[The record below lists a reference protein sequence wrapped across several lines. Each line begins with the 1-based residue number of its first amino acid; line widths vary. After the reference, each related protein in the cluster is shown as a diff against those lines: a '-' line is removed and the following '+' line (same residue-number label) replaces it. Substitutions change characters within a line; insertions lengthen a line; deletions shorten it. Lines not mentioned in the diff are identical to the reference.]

1 MFLIIKEGLMWWLQ
15 NDFHSIF
22 QIQYSF
28 ELIPECAKEYR
39 SHDVESY
46 LSHCNLGMRL
56 YSTSL
61 FSVSKLT

>member
-1 MFLIIKEGLMWWLQ
+1 MWWLQ

-46 LSHCNLGMRL
+46 LSHCNPGMRL